1 MTYNYPP
8 LACPFPAGMNPH
20 AVTVEHA
27 TIAWATHMGLI
38 QHATDA
44 ERFLRL
50 QYGTLMARA
59 YPNAPLPTLQ
69 LISDWNTWL
78 FLLDDQCD
86 EAGLGHAP
94 DQLAAV
100 HAALLD
106 ILHGGS
112 PHQQTPHN
120 LALYDLATRLQAYAD
135 SPWLDRFRLQ
145 VAEYFKAN
153 IWETKNR
160 ARGRVPDLTTYL
172 AMRPYTGAVY
182 TYLALIEFA
191 GRLDLPA
198 AVHAHP
204 IVRQLMEMTN
214 NIICWA
220 NDLMSLDKELRHGDV
235 HNLVLVLRHTQNHS
249 IPKAMRLVA
258 TMHDVEVRRFQ
269 TLVASLPSFTT
280 AVDADLQHYVIGLQF
295 WIRANMDWSVATAR
309 YRPFANQED
318 LMAEAAA

>member
-1 MTYNYPP
+1 
-8 LACPFPAGMNPH
+8 MNPH
-20 AVTVEHA
+20 AITVEHA

-59 YPNAPLPTLQ
+59 YPNAPLPALQ

-86 EAGLGHAP
+86 EAGLGYAP

-120 LALYDLATRLQAYAD
+120 LALCDLATRLQAYAG

-153 IWETKNR
+153 IWEAKNR
-160 ARGRVPDLTTYL
+160 ARGRAPNLKTYL

-182 TYLALIEFA
+182 TYLALMEFA
-191 GRLDLPA
+191 DKFDLPA
-198 AVHAHP
+198 AVYAHP
-204 IVRQLMEMTN
+204 IVQQLMEMTN

-249 IPKAMRLVA
+249 IPKAIRLVA
-258 TMHDVEVRRFQ
+258 TMHDVEVGRFQ
-269 TLVASLPSFTT
+269 ALVASLPSFTA
-280 AVDADLQHYVIGLQF
+280 AVDADLQHYVMGLQF

-309 YRPFANQED
+309 YRPLANQEA
-318 LMAEAAA
+318 LLAEATA

>member
-20 AVTVEHA
+20 AITVEHA

-59 YPNAPLPTLQ
+59 YPNAPLPALQ

-86 EAGLGHAP
+86 EAGLGLAP
-94 DQLAAV
+94 DRLAVV
-100 HAALLD
+100 HATLLD

-112 PHQQTPHN
+112 PQQQIPLN
-120 LALYDLATRLQAYAD
+120 LALCDLATRLQAYAD
-135 SPWLDRFRLQ
+135 SPWLDRFRQQ

-153 IWETKNR
+153 IWEAKNR
-160 ARGRVPDLTTYL
+160 ARHRVPNLTTYL

-191 GRLDLPA
+191 GQLDLPA
-198 AVHAHP
+198 AVHTHS

-235 HNLVLVLRHTQNHS
+235 HNLVLVLHHEQNHS
-249 IPKAMRLVA
+249 IPKAIRLVA

-269 TLVASLPSFTT
+269 TLVASLPSFTA
-280 AVDADLQHYVIGLQF
+280 AVDADLQHYVMGLQL

-309 YRPFANQED
+309 YRPLANQED